1 MKRVLKDFTKVY
13 QMLEDEASQDIY
25 LNKLNWLISSDYTYI
40 KEILTEHAAELHDWT
55 ESFEAAMNDMKAAL
69 PPNRKIV
76 LYGTGEFAPYV
87 LRFWRNDKRLIGFC
101 SQTKEKQEK
110 GFWGYSVM
118 SPETLLTRKDLSVII
133 SVSAD
138 KPKNEIRQVL
148 REGNYPEGQIYEIPG
163 YQREDERGQYFEP
176 DFLSYGK
183 DEILIDAGCCNLETS
198 LAFKKYCKD
207 IKKIYAFEPD
217 QACYGACLA
226 RKEETSFLE
235 VEILP
240 FATWSERTE
249 LRFAATNDGASCIC
263 EDGSV
268 RIPAVPIDEVIDPAD
283 KITMIK
289 MDVEGAEL
297 ETLKGARK
305 TIQRDKPKLA
315 VCMYHKPEDMTEIP
329 LYVKELVPEYK
340 LYIRH
345 YSNYQWET
353 VLYAVM
359 P

>member
-1 MKRVLKDFTKVY
+1 MRRVLKDFTKVY
-13 QMLEDEASQDIY
+13 QMLGDDESRDIY

-40 KEILTEHAAELHDWT
+40 KKILTEHVAGLYDWT
-55 ESFEAAMNDMKAAL
+55 ESFEAAMKDMQAAL
-69 PPNRKIV
+69 PPDREIV

-87 LRFWRNDKRLIGFC
+87 LRFWRNDKRFVGFC
-101 SQTKEKQEK
+101 SRTKEKQEK
-110 GFWGYSVM
+110 GFWGYPVM
-118 SPETLLTRKDLSVII
+118 SPETLLARKDASVII
-133 SVSAD
+133 GVSAD
-138 KPKNEIRQVL
+138 GPKNEIRQVL
-148 REGNYPEGQIYEIPG
+148 REGNYPENQIYEIPS
-163 YQREDERGQYFEP
+163 YRREDGKGQYFEP
-176 DFLSYGK
+176 GFLSYGK

-217 QACYGACLA
+217 QACYEACLV
-226 RKEETSFLE
+226 RKEETSFSE

-249 LRFAATNDGASCIC
+249 LRFAATNDCASCIC
-263 EDGSV
+263 ENGNV
-268 RIPAVPIDEVIDPAD
+268 RIPAVPIDEAIAHTD

-305 TIQRDKPKLA
+305 TIQQDKPKLA
-315 VCMYHKPEDMTEIP
+315 VCIYHKPEDIVEIP
-329 LYVKELVPEYK
+329 LYIKELVPEYK

-345 YSNYQWET
+345 HSSGSDET
-353 VLYAVM
+353 VLYAM